1 MAGRPWLLM
10 LTAGAASLTVVTSAM
25 SAATEPNA
33 AASPTSRLGAGI
45 ARDIQDRDARAAQQ
59 ARALRLREQMVKAT
73 ENRLK
78 ADMDARARQDQA
90 QAAQSAAATAQPPE
104 PNQFDAL
111 ARIYQAM
118 KPAKAAPVFET
129 LELDVQVAVAKR
141 MKDKATAMILA
152 AMSPTGAARL
162 TMALAGRRPTAVP
175 PARAAMRPT
184 AASAAQAPATGVPAA
199 NKQR

>member
-33 AASPTSRLGAGI
+33 APPPTSRLGAGI

-90 QAAQSAAATAQPPE
+90 QAAQSAAATTAQPPE

-175 PARAAMRPT
+175 PTRAAMRPT
-184 AASAAQAPATGVPAA
+184 AAPATQAPAAGVPAA
-199 NKQR
+199 NKQ